1 MVCTKIPAFSR
12 SKILPFWVFSLCEVD
27 PFPLCP
33 TYSVKLG
40 QPCHMGVWPVSTLC
54 LHGALTSP
62 LYTPYIPVNPAL
74 KPPGLSTTAPWPP
87 HSTSMCNP
95 SALTNSAGLCITL
108 PYALCII
115 LHRFAQFFSNQ
126 KTLFFDILLAGS
138 FWAGD
143 TRATRQEACRESFT
157 QHRRNSLP
165 SLVKTLPLNC

>member
-62 LYTPYIPVNPAL
+62 LYTPYIPVTPAL
-74 KPPGLSTTAPWPP
+74 KPPSLSTTAPWPL

-108 PYALCII
+108 PYTLCII
-115 LHRFAQFFSNQ
+115 LHGFVQFFPTKRRYFLTYCWQGVSGQVTHGPRAKKHAADPLPN
-126 KTLFFDILLAGS
+126 TAGILHQA
-138 FWAGD
+138 W
-143 TRATRQEACRESFT
+143 
-157 QHRRNSLP
+157 
-165 SLVKTLPLNC
+165 